1 MIDLPD
7 FDELSDNQGM
17 RINCPDCGGR
27 GTFTATRVDG
37 TILYNCYKAGCSLS
51 GKKDVMGSSKYVRE
65 KSIIPAETDKYKFE
79 IPDHFSVYFPNKM
92 VKYCVQNNID
102 TSKVQLYYDVKLD
115 RAVFPIF
122 MVQPSNFDT
131 PTIWRNKVVD
141 AVGRSLS
148 KYSNNRNYPK
158 WHRYG
163 KSGLPFICGNSEIC
177 YVVEDCASAVA
188 VSQYGTGLALLGTN
202 LSDQLLD
209 IVVNYPYVIVC
220 LDRDASAKAIQM
232 KNRIGQFTKAE
243 VRLLDV
249 DPKEKPEGVL
259 R

>member
-7 FDELSDNQGM
+7 FDELSDNQSM

-51 GKKDVMGSSKYVRE
+51 GKKDVMGSSKYIRS
-65 KSIIPAETDKYKFE
+65 KSIISAEPTKLQFNM
-79 IPDHFSVYFPNKM
+79 PDHFSIYHPNKM
-92 VKYCVQNNID
+92 VSYCVRNNID
-102 TSKVQLYYDVKLD
+102 TTKVQLYYDVKLD

-141 AVGRSLS
+141 AVGRTLGNSW
-148 KYSNNRNYPK
+148 NK

-163 KSGLPFICGNSEIC
+163 NSGLPFICGNSEIC

-259 R
+259 

>member
-1 MIDLPD
+1 M
-7 FDELSDNQGM
+7 
-17 RINCPDCGGR
+17 
-27 GTFTATRVDG
+27 
-37 TILYNCYKAGCSLS
+37 S
-51 GKKDVMGSSKYVRE
+51 GKKDVVGSSKYVRE
-65 KSIIPAETDKYKFE
+65 KSIIAAETNKYEFE
-79 IPDHFSVYFPNKM
+79 MPEHFSIYFPKKM
-92 VKYCVQNNID
+92 IKYCNENNID
-102 TSKVQLYYDVKLD
+102 TDKVQLYYDVKLD
-115 RAVFPIF
+115 RAVFPVF
-122 MVQPSNFDT
+122 MVQPSNFDV

-163 KSGLPFICGNSEIC
+163 KSGLPFICGNSETC

-202 LSDQLLD
+202 LSDSILD
-209 IVVNYPYVIVC
+209 IVSNYPSVVVC

-232 KNRIGQFTKAE
+232 KNRIGQFTKCE

-259 R
+259 

>member
-51 GKKDVMGSSKYVRE
+51 GKKDVMGSSKYIRS
-65 KSIIPAETDKYKFE
+65 KSIISAEPTKSDFNM
-79 IPDHFSVYFPNKM
+79 PDHFSIYHPNKM
-92 VKYCVQNNID
+92 VSYCVRNNID

-122 MVQPSNFDT
+122 MVQPSSFDT

-141 AVGRSLS
+141 AVGRTLGNSW
-148 KYSNNRNYPK
+148 NK

-163 KSGLPFICGNSEIC
+163 NSGLPFICGNSEIC

-259 R
+259 E

>member
-1 MIDLPD
+1 
-7 FDELSDNQGM
+7 
-17 RINCPDCGGR
+17 
-27 GTFTATRVDG
+27 
-37 TILYNCYKAGCSLS
+37 
-51 GKKDVMGSSKYVRE
+51 
-65 KSIIPAETDKYKFE
+65 
-79 IPDHFSVYFPNKM
+79 
-92 VKYCVQNNID
+92 
-102 TSKVQLYYDVKLD
+102 
-115 RAVFPIF
+115 
-122 MVQPSNFDT
+122 MVQPSNFSV

-163 KSGLPFICGNSEIC
+163 NSGLPFICGNSETC

-202 LSDQLLD
+202 LSDPILD
-209 IVVNYPYVIVC
+209 IVANYPSVVVC

-232 KNRIGQFTKAE
+232 KNRIGQFTKCE

-259 R
+259 

>member
-1 MIDLPD
+1 MIELPD
-7 FDELSDNQGM
+7 FDDIDDNQGI
-17 RINCPDCGGR
+17 RVNCPSCGGY

-37 TILYNCYKAGCSLS
+37 SILYNCYKAGCSVS
-51 GKKDVMGSSKYVRE
+51 GRKDVVGSSKYVRQ
-65 KSIIPAETDKYKFE
+65 KSIIAAEPNKYEFD
-79 IPDHFSVYFPNKM
+79 IPEHFSIYFPKKM
-92 VKYCVQNNID
+92 IKYCNENNID
-102 TSKVQLYYDVKLD
+102 INKVQLYYDVKLD
-115 RAVFPIF
+115 RAVFPVF
-122 MVQPSNFDT
+122 MAQPSNFDV

-163 KSGLPFICGNSEIC
+163 KSGLPFICGNSETC

-202 LSDQLLD
+202 LSDQILD
-209 IVVNYPYVIVC
+209 IVANYPSVVVC
-220 LDRDASAKAIQM
+220 LDRDASAKAIKM
-232 KNRIGQFTKAE
+232 KNRIGQFTKCE

-259 R
+259 